1 MFLLAKKL
9 ENKQF
14 GMEEQM
20 KKFTE
25 LEYQRPDFKK
35 EKERIQSYIEALKI
49 ASSYEAMRELFLA
62 EEKNSEPMRT
72 MQTIASIR
80 NTVNTKD
87 TYYEA
92 EMNAFHKEMG
102 EFTLLHQEA
111 NAVILN
117 SPFKVEFEKEFGPL
131 FIKKM
136 EVSQML
142 ASEAIV
148 EDMGKEAMLTQN
160 YSKTAA
166 SRSTTFRGEEC
177 NFYGLL
183 KHMQSTDRNERK
195 EAFLAWAKLY
205 QEASEDLDSLYDELV
220 QLRKGMAT
228 KLGFSS
234 YIEMGYLKRGR
245 YDYKPEQVANFRKQV
260 KEVIVPVC
268 QKLFDA
274 QKDRLG
280 IDQLYYYDESLVYP
294 EGNAVPIGGKDD
306 LVKKAQLMYRELSK
320 ETGEFFDFMMEHE
333 LFDLE
338 SKQGKRPGGYCTYL
352 AEYKAPF
359 IFSNFNGT
367 GADVDVLTH
376 EAGHAFESYTAG
388 RIQPITA
395 MVFSTS
401 EINEIHSMSMEHFTY
416 PWMESFFGEN
426 ADKYRYAHLASTLEV
441 IPYMVC
447 VDEFQ
452 HRVFEGNLTAE
463 DRRKVWHELEQTY
476 MPWRNYDGNEFLEQ
490 GGFWMQ
496 KQHIFLYPFYYI
508 DYALAQMGAFEF
520 YAKMCEDSTSAWEDY
535 VKLCKVGGSKGY
547 FDTLAYAGLSNPFED
562 GTVKKIID
570 FVASKLF

>member
-1 MFLLAKKL
+1 
-9 ENKQF
+9 
-14 GMEEQM
+14 M
-20 KKFTE
+20 KKFTD
-25 LEYQRPDFKK
+25 LEYKRPDFEK
-35 EKERIQSYIEALKI
+35 EKQRIKDYIDALKQ
-49 ASSYEAMRELFLA
+49 ANCYETMRNLFLA

-80 NTVNTKD
+80 NTVNTND
-87 TYYEA
+87 TFYEA
-92 EMNAFHKEMG
+92 EMNAFHKEIG
-102 EFTLLHQEA
+102 EFTLLSQEE
-111 NAVILN
+111 NAVILS
-117 SPFKVEFEKEFGPL
+117 SPYKADFEKEFGPL
-131 FIKKM
+131 LIKKM

-142 ASEAIV
+142 ASKEIV
-148 EDMGKEAMLTQN
+148 EDMAKEAMLTQN
-160 YSKTAA
+160 YSKIAA
-166 SRSTTFRGEEC
+166 SKSTEFRGEEC

-183 KHMQSTDRNERK
+183 KHMQSTDRVQRK
-195 EAFLAWAKLY
+195 EAFIAWADLY
-205 QEASEDLDSLYDELV
+205 KEASGELDQLYNELV
-220 QLRKGMAT
+220 QLRKGMAA
-228 KLGFSS
+228 KLGFSN
-234 YIEMGYLKRGR
+234 YIEMAYLKRGR
-245 YDYKPEQVANFRKQV
+245 YDYKPEDVANFRRQV

-268 QKLFDA
+268 QKLFEE
-274 QKDRLG
+274 QKKRLG
-280 IDQLYYYDESLVYP
+280 IDDLYYYDESLVYP
-294 EGNAVPIGGKDD
+294 EGNAVPIGNKDE
-306 LVKKAQLMYRELSK
+306 LVKKAQSMYRELSK
-320 ETGEFFDFMMEHE
+320 ETGEFFDFMVEHE

-338 SKQGKRPGGYCTYL
+338 TKQGKRPGGYCTYL
-352 AEYKAPF
+352 SEFKAPF

-376 EAGHAFESYTAG
+376 EAGHAFESFTAG
-388 RIQPITA
+388 RIQPLTA

-426 ADKYRYAHLASTLEV
+426 ADKYRYAHLASTLEI
-441 IPYMVC
+441 IPYMMC

-452 HRVFEGNLTAE
+452 HRVFEGNLTAKE
-463 DRRKVWHELEQTY
+463 RRDVWHELEKAY

-520 YAKMCEDSTSAWEDY
+520 YAKMCEDGKKAWEDY
-535 VKLCKVGGSKGY
+535 YKLCKVGGSKGY

-570 FVASKLF
+570 FVEKKLM